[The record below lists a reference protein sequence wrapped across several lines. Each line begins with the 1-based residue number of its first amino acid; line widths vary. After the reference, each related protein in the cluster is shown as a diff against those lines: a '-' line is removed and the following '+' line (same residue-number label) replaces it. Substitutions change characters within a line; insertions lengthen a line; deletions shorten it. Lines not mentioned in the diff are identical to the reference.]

1 MRIAVSRE
9 QIAQRARELLASTCV
24 LNLDRITFSI
34 DRNLYAGSLAG
45 FARMM
50 HTCVCVCTHTHAHTH
65 TPVLCTNYSCKFSTR
80 VLNLA
85 HVTQLYTAVHT
96 AVSGRLRY

>member
-50 HTCVCVCTHTHAHTH
+50 HTCVCVCTHTHAHAHTH
-65 TPVLCTNYSCKFSTR
+65 PYFVRTTTKFSTAEL
-80 VLNLA
+80 V
-85 HVTQLYTAVHT
+85 VQM
-96 AVSGRLRY
+96 